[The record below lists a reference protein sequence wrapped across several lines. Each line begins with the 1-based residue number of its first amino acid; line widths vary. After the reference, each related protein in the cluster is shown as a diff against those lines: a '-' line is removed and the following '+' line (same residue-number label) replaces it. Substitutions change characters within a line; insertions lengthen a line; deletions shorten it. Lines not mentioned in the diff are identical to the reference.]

1 MLFVVGCQI
10 WFIFAI
16 LLRESFLNSDC
27 ASNGF
32 FAPEKALIASAFL
45 CSGAI
50 CYANQSYVDLRK
62 LIIL

>member
-16 LLRESFLNSDC
+16 LLRESFLHSHS

-32 FAPEKALIASAFL
+32 FAPEKALIASAFCVPVL
-45 CSGAI
+45 FATQINLTLTC
-50 CYANQSYVDLRK
+50 AN
-62 LIIL
+62 